1 MRTNKSVGLNA
12 KILFKESP
20 PPLTFWMRCA
30 KSEIHTHKNKKQ
42 NKTHTKNLYRVMARE
57 EMTLTR
63 KTTIVLYQTSAIK
76 KNHRPLFTGF
86 YVIYG
91 AFGHGWCKQGYF
103 WSQKQRVDPT
113 TLTQHFNIKSRS
125 NLLIDHDSNT
135 QRIFVTKSR
144 QMNLT
149 SVKILDSF
157 LMYVYW
163 ITDSSL
169 LASLL
174 HDLCW

>member
-1 MRTNKSVGLNA
+1 MRTNKSVGLYA

-20 PPLTFWMRCA
+20 PPLPLTFWMRCA
-30 KSEIHTHKNKKQ
+30 KSEIHTHKNKKR
-42 NKTHTKNLYRVMARE
+42 NKTHKK
-57 EMTLTR
+57 TL
-63 KTTIVLYQTSAIK
+63 IVLYQTSAIK

>member
-20 PPLTFWMRCA
+20 PPFNILNAMR
-30 KSEIHTHKNKKQ
+30 KIRNSHTQKQKTEQNTQKNP
-42 NKTHTKNLYRVMARE
+42 YRVMARE

-174 HDLCW
+174 HDLC

>member
-1 MRTNKSVGLNA
+1 MR
-12 KILFKESP
+12 KIRNS
-20 PPLTFWMRCA
+20 
-30 KSEIHTHKNKKQ
+30 HTQKQKTEQNTQKNP
-42 NKTHTKNLYRVMARE
+42 YRF
-57 EMTLTR
+57 
-63 KTTIVLYQTSAIK
+63 ISIYFYAIK

-174 HDLCW
+174 HDLC